1 MAISAAIVYSAWQ
14 MKTTFAKNDERHS
27 YDLYYTLLKKA
38 SRVYVWKSK
47 TARNENQ
54 EHVADE
60 CPIIINYSEGTIRQ
74 VSILVH
80 WDLLK
85 HSRLRAIN
93 LQHNKDDYCQVPG
106 FGHHHTC
113 RTLLTADWVISMDPD
128 KRFVWSLPTICSKD
142 IFKSP
147 RFLDKGDT
155 QDRCRLTAVATKFT
169 DVYGNIRERL
179 FESEYLPRDRTS
191 PDNRLADFCQ
201 PKSIIAE

>member
-14 MKTTFAKNDERHS
+14 MKTTFAKDDERRS

-93 LQHNKDDYCQVPG
+93 LQHNKADYYRVPG
-106 FGHHHTC
+106 FGIITPGAHC
-113 RTLLTADWVISMDPD
+113 QRLTGLYPMDPD
-128 KRFVWSLPTICSKD
+128 KRFVWSLPTICPKD
-142 IFKSP
+142 IFESP
-147 RFLDKGDT
+147 RFLDKGDP

-179 FESEYLPRDRTS
+179 FESEYLPRDRTA
-191 PDNRLADFCQ
+191 PDIRLAEFCQ
-201 PKSIIAE
+201 PKGVIPE